1 MSVGSPCSV
10 HRSRMRTRRTW
21 NAAHRTSHAE
31 RRTKVTSQAVAVV
44 NQLGIHARAAAK
56 FVHLAARYQSQIT
69 VARESREMDGKSI
82 MGLLLLAAARGSVVT
97 ISADG
102 ADEQEAIDALSELVA
117 SGFGEGVC
125 SV

>member
-1 MSVGSPCSV
+1 MT
-10 HRSRMRTRRTW
+10 SRR
-21 NAAHRTSHAE
+21 
-31 RRTKVTSQAVAVV
+31 VPVV
-44 NQLGIHARAAAK
+44 NQLGMHARAAAK
-56 FVHLAARYQSQIT
+56 FVHLAARFQSHIT

-82 MGLLLLAAARGSVVT
+82 MGLLLLAAARGSMVT

-102 ADEQEAIDALSELVA
+102 VDEQEAIDALSDLVA